1 MGQLRA
7 ADASRRFH
15 PKVFLFRSAG
25 RSVAWIGSAN
35 FTSGGFGINEEAL
48 FETSE
53 TASVE
58 IWFDD
63 LWERCDPLDES
74 AIDAYAE
81 SRQAGPPPP
90 PPRPPGTVNQTP
102 MQLLTGVRNW
112 RSYVAALQQCDAWWS
127 NRRSWSVLGEQSSW
141 RETVEVLNDVIRR
154 EDWGELGE
162 YDRRRLLGL
171 VSGEDWALLGRMR
184 PAARNTVFG
193 AEREAIQTTV
203 LAVAAATDNAFPQ
216 LAFESYGAL
225 RDIDGVGEGVATRLL
240 TIARPDRF
248 VSVNNASRAGLAAY
262 FGLAPSTLGRARNYR
277 RLLEA
282 VYDQDWYRDP
292 VPSNGHE
299 RTISWMRTALLDCFV
314 YDEKK

>member
-1 MGQLRA
+1 MRA

-15 PKVFLFRSAG
+15 PKVFLLRGAG
-25 RSVAWIGSAN
+25 RSVAWIRSAN

-53 TASVE
+53 TESVE
-58 IWFDD
+58 IRFDD

-81 SRQAGPPPP
+81 SRQTDPPPP
-90 PPRPPGTVNQTP
+90 PPRPPDTVNQTP
-102 MQLLTGVRNW
+102 MQLLTGVQNW

-127 NRRSWSVLGEQSSW
+127 NRRSWSVLGEQTSW
-141 RETVEVLNDVIRR
+141 RETVEVLHDVIRR

-193 AEREAIQTTV
+193 TEREAIQTTV
-203 LAVAAATDNAFPQ
+203 LAVPAAADNPFPQ
-216 LAFESYGAL
+216 LAFESYGTL
-225 RDIDGVGEGVATRLL
+225 PDCCINRGMLL
-240 TIARPDRF
+240 
-248 VSVNNASRAGLAAY
+248 
-262 FGLAPSTLGRARNYR
+262 
-277 RLLEA
+277 
-282 VYDQDWYRDP
+282 
-292 VPSNGHE
+292 
-299 RTISWMRTALLDCFV
+299 
-314 YDEKK
+314 